1 MKMKSLFVRHTGVAR
16 ERASINRHAVDEKNS
31 CLKVHVTRVPKTR
44 YLFDFLAAFRL
55 GPSMPGVPLPFGPVY
70 ISFRINDQLTTHR
83 GLTIV
88 GIAESVPRLKPP
100 KLFNGLRT

>member
-1 MKMKSLFVRHTGVAR
+1 
-16 ERASINRHAVDEKNS
+16 
-31 CLKVHVTRVPKTR
+31 
-44 YLFDFLAAFRL
+44 
-55 GPSMPGVPLPFGPVY
+55 MPGVPLPFGPVY